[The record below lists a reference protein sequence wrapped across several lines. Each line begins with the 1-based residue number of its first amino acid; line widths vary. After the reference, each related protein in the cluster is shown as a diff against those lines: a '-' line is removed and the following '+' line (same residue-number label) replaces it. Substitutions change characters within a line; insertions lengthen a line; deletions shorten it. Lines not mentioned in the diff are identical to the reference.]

1 MTSAED
7 QLEAEA
13 TSTPS
18 RNDVGLA
25 FATRAIHHGY
35 DLAGFSNSVQTPV
48 FLTSTYGFES
58 VAANEAAAALGGRL
72 YAREYNP
79 TTEILEKRLANLEG
93 AEAGLVL
100 ASGMAAFGTLILSLL
115 SQGDELIVHKTLYS
129 NTLAMV
135 EQGLPQFGIKVVAVD
150 LSNPSNLNGAITD
163 RTRLVFFETP
173 INPLSRILDIAGIA
187 EHAHSRGVKVAVDST
202 FASPALQRPLELGA
216 DIVIHSL
223 TKYINGHGDAL
234 GGVILGDA
242 KTLHLLRETGLRY
255 LTGAA
260 LSPLSAFLILRGLK
274 TLTLR
279 MARHSA
285 SGLAVAQALEAHP
298 AVAWVSYPFLGSHPD
313 HEIARRQMSQGSGML
328 ALGLQTGF
336 EGARRMMDRLKL
348 IIRAVSLGDADS
360 LIYHPASL
368 TRSRKS
374 IRTDAHLP
382 DGVGDDLMRLSVG
395 LEDAADLIADLEQAL
410 DGI

>member
-1 MTSAED
+1 MTRTTDPTKMYAPERSQSGAD
-7 QLEAEA
+7 L
-13 TSTPS
+13 
-18 RNDVGLA
+18 G
-25 FATRAIHHGY
+25 FATRAIHFGY
-35 DLAGFSNSVQTPV
+35 DPVGFSNAVQPPV

-93 AEAGLVL
+93 AEAGLVV

-115 SQGDELIVHKTLYS
+115 SQGDELVVHQTLYA

-135 EQGLPQFGIKVVAVD
+135 EQAVPRFGIKVVAVD
-150 LSNPSNLNGAITD
+150 LSEPDNLDGAITD

-173 INPLSRILDIAGIA
+173 VNPLSRILDIAAIA
-187 EHAHSRGVKVAVDST
+187 ERAHARGVKVAVDST
-202 FASPALQRPLELGA
+202 FASPALQRPLEHGA

-234 GGVILGDA
+234 GGAILGDA
-242 KTLHLLRETGLRY
+242 QTLHTLHETGLRY
-255 LTGAA
+255 ITGAA

-279 MARHSA
+279 MERHSA
-285 SGLAVAQALEAHP
+285 TALSIAQALEAHP
-298 AVAWVSYPFLGSHPD
+298 AVAWVSYPFLDSHPD
-313 HEIARRQMSQGSGML
+313 QAIARKQMSEGSGML
-328 ALGLQTGF
+328 AFGLQAGF
-336 EGARRMMDRLKL
+336 EGARRMMDRLNL
-348 IIRAVSLGDADS
+348 VTRAVSLGDADS

-368 TRSRKS
+368 TRARKNL
-374 IRTDAHLP
+374 RKDAHLA
-382 DGVGDDLMRLSVG
+382 DGVGEDLMRLSVG
-395 LEDAADLIADLEQAL
+395 LEDAGDLIADLRQAL
-410 DGI
+410 DLL